1 MINISR
7 VNKMEENIKAQM
19 DELLK
24 FVSFNCTDD
33 SKITEESSLNQ
44 SRRSHKDLVHFLAAQ
59 T

>member
-1 MINISR
+1 
-7 VNKMEENIKAQM
+7 MEENIKAQM